1 MSEDPS
7 SEAFKTDP
15 PRRSWWPQL
24 TSARTAFI
32 HDVFMAALSFI
43 IALALRLGD
52 RLIGTFNESLFFA
65 GVLFTL
71 VCAGVFWFTGLYR
84 GIWRYASLND
94 VIAISRAVTL
104 ALLIFLP
111 VTFMITR
118 LEAIPRS
125 MLLINWFVL
134 AFLLSAPRMLYRVF
148 KDQGFKHLLERHSRT
163 RVPVL
168 LIGAGDAAD
177 AFIREMSRDP
187 GAAYEALGML
197 DERGTRVGRVIRG
210 VKVLGRADE
219 LPQVIEA
226 LARRGPKPQ
235 RLILT
240 KPMER
245 ERMQWLM
252 DFAESQGMTLARMP
266 RLIDLQQGS
275 ADGLKLRPIAIEDLL
290 GRTQTKLDRGAMRQL
305 IAGRSVMVTGA
316 GGSIGAE
323 LVRQIASFEPKR
335 VTLLDQ
341 GEFQLYSIDLE
352 LGERQPDLPRQAVLA
367 DVRDRAQIERIM
379 LEQAPDLVFHAAALK
394 HVPLVEANPIE
405 AVRTNVLGTRNV
417 ADACRK
423 AGVAAMVQ
431 VSTDKAINPTSVM
444 GASKRLAETYCQAVD
459 IAERKRSRQDGRP
472 ATHFITVR
480 FGNVLGSTG
489 SVVPL
494 FRRQLER
501 GGPITVTHPDM
512 KRYFMTIREAVELV
526 LQATAL
532 GAGRSQDDTGKIYVL
547 DMGEPVKIDD
557 LAKQM
562 IRLSGQ
568 RPGKDVE
575 IVYSGLRPGEKLFEE
590 LFHDGEPMVQT
601 TNPGL
606 RLAAPRTINLELLSH
621 ALDEL
626 AEQIG
631 RHDNDAVLALLRRQV
646 PEFQSAVPSTG
657 QAAAVS

>member
-1 MSEDPS
+1 MTEDPS
-7 SEAFKTDP
+7 IQATKTTRL
-15 PRRSWWPQL
+15 PRL
-24 TSARTAFI
+24 TSAWTAFL
-32 HDVFMAALSFI
+32 HDVTMAALSFV

-52 RLIGTFNESLFFA
+52 RLVGAFNDNLLLA
-65 GVLFTL
+65 LVLFTV

-118 LEAIPRS
+118 LDAIPRS

-134 AFLLSAPRMLYRVF
+134 AFLLSAPRMLYRVL
-148 KDQGFKHLLERHSRT
+148 KDQGFKHLLERHSRK

-177 AFIREMSRDP
+177 AFIREMSRDSA
-187 GAAYEALGML
+187 AAYEVLGML
-197 DERGTRVGRVIRG
+197 DERGTRVGRNIRG
-210 VKVLGRADE
+210 VKVLDQVDQ
-219 LPQVIEA
+219 LPRVVES
-226 LARRGPKPQ
+226 LARRGLKPQ
-235 RLILT
+235 RMILT
-240 KPMER
+240 KAMDR
-245 ERMQWLM
+245 ERMRWLM
-252 DFAESQGMTLARMP
+252 EFAEGQGMTLARMP
-266 RLIDLQQGS
+266 RLTEIQHGGG
-275 ADGLKLRPIAIEDLL
+275 DGLKLRPIAIEDLL
-290 GRTQTKLDRGAMRQL
+290 GRTQTKLDRGTMRQL
-305 IAGRSVMVTGA
+305 IEGRSVLVTGA

-323 LVRQIASFEPKR
+323 LVRQIAAFEPKQ
-335 VTLLDQ
+335 VTLLDH

-352 LGERQPDLPRQAVLA
+352 LSERHPDLPRQAVLA
-367 DVRDRAQIERIM
+367 DVRDRAKIEHVITAR
-379 LEQAPDLVFHAAALK
+379 APDLVFHAAALK
-394 HVPLVEANPIE
+394 HVPLVEANPLE
-405 AVRTNVLGTRNV
+405 AVHTNVLGSRNV

-423 AGVAAMVQ
+423 AGVAVMVQ

-444 GASKRLAETYCQAVD
+444 GASKRLAESYCQALD
-459 IAERKRSRQDGRP
+459 IAERRRSRRDGGP
-472 ATHFITVR
+472 ATHYVTVR

-501 GGPITVTHPDM
+501 GGPLTVTHPEM

-532 GAGRSQDDTGKIYVL
+532 GAGSSQDDTGKIYVL

-590 LFHDGEPMVQT
+590 LFHDGEPMIRT
-601 TNPGL
+601 THPGL
-606 RLAAPRTINLELLSH
+606 RLAAPRTINLELLAH

-626 AEQIG
+626 AEQVG
-631 RHDNDAVLALLRRQV
+631 RYDQDQVFALLRRQV
-646 PEFQSAVPSTG
+646 PEFRAAAESAGP
-657 QAAAVS
+657 AAAVS